1 MKTLIYQVWEGNIL
15 PGAKLSINHIKE
27 YADRIG
33 ADHWFDHNPGVGYRK
48 TGVQKY
54 WEWLNPLWKDEFLE
68 YDKVA
73 VLDLDIYTVK
83 DLNENIFDQDFGHF
97 SIADEPHT
105 PYKRKANPNG
115 RIGKNNDEKWAADVK
130 KIWGGSDLPRN
141 KDGLL
146 KAYNAGVVLFSKDG
160 IKFAREKFVNP
171 REYIQK
177 LGALGNGSFYCLDQN
192 YFHANMFITNSE
204 YTELSNDWN
213 NLIYWYGDKKPFA
226 PDPACGRMVND
237 PRNENTKFIHIQLSA
252 ADHWLNERK
261 LDRIINEPNDKW
273 NL

>member
-33 ADHWFDHNPGVGYRK
+33 ADHWFDHNPGIGYRK

-83 DLNENIFDQDFGHF
+83 DLNENIFDEDFGHF

-115 RIGKNNDEKWAADVK
+115 SGYVSSGSAVIGC
-130 KIWGGSDLPRN
+130 
-141 KDGLL
+141 
-146 KAYNAGVVLFSKDG
+146 YN
-160 IKFAREKFVNP
+160 P
-171 REYIQK
+171 
-177 LGALGNGSFYCLDQN
+177 
-192 YFHANMFITNSE
+192 TNSVSEVFE
-204 YTELSNDWN
+204 YTAKARTATE
-213 NLIYWYGDKKPFA
+213 
-226 PDPACGRMVND
+226 GRGAG
-237 PRNENTKFIHIQLSA
+237 RNY
-252 ADHWLNERK
+252 R
-261 LDRIINEPNDKW
+261 PC
-273 NL
+273 